1 MSRVSL
7 GTDKITPNVRRL
19 TATGENEQLV
29 FTFANFHLKPVNI
42 DGEFNNFYSSENE
55 YVDKISLLLDKALPL
70 LSKEKATLFTQEY
83 QKADALHLH
92 RVNQKKEIITK
103 ILEKYGFS
111 QEAIDSIFEGENV
124 YQLEVPYVNGATR
137 VVFQRIDNL
146 ISFLFVDPNHHVYF
160 NPKKVEEAGS
170 LYFEYCP
177 VNAENGCQRL
187 DDVGTCYAFEYLDET
202 KYKESFGCKYDPVT
216 E

>member
-7 GTDKITPNVRRL
+7 GTDKITPNVRRS

-111 QEAIDSIFEGENV
+111 QEAIDNIFEGENV

-202 KYKESFGCKYDPVT
+202 EYKESFGCKYDPVT

>member
-92 RVNQKKEIITK
+92 PE
-103 ILEKYGFS
+103 
-111 QEAIDSIFEGENV
+111 
-124 YQLEVPYVNGATR
+124 
-137 VVFQRIDNL
+137 
-146 ISFLFVDPNHHVYF
+146 
-160 NPKKVEEAGS
+160 
-170 LYFEYCP
+170 
-177 VNAENGCQRL
+177 
-187 DDVGTCYAFEYLDET
+187 
-202 KYKESFGCKYDPVT
+202 
-216 E
+216 

>member
-111 QEAIDSIFEGENV
+111 QEAIDNIFEGENV

-137 VVFQRIDNL
+137 VVFRRIDNL

-160 NPKKVEEAGS
+160 NPKKVEEA
-170 LYFEYCP
+170 
-177 VNAENGCQRL
+177 
-187 DDVGTCYAFEYLDET
+187 
-202 KYKESFGCKYDPVT
+202 
-216 E
+216 

>member
-1 MSRVSL
+1 MSKVSL
-7 GTDKITPNVRRL
+7 GTDKITPNVRSSA
-19 TATGENEQLV
+19 ATGENEQLV

-70 LSKEKATLFTQEY
+70 LSKEKATLFTKEY

-111 QEAIDSIFEGENV
+111 QEAIDNIFEGENV
-124 YQLEVPYVNGATR
+124 YQLEVPYCLHSRFGR
-137 VVFQRIDNL
+137 CGLRQ
-146 ISFLFVDPNHHVYF
+146 HHVQQHIE
-160 NPKKVEEAGS
+160 VACGQG
-170 LYFEYCP
+170 L
-177 VNAENGCQRL
+177 Q
-187 DDVGTCYAFEYLDET
+187 
-202 KYKESFGCKYDPVT
+202 
-216 E
+216 